1 MAMELCKAIGDA
13 HPKAILCSSFNPFR
27 REIYTGG
34 EDATI
39 RVWEAESGKL
49 LNTLTEHLGWV
60 TCLMFCKELKVLFSA
75 SVDGFIVAWGPSGKI
90 LQKIHTESPIY
101 CMAYNQRRQKLL
113 AGYNKRIRVFQMVSP
128 EDSHLSTDVL
138 ERKSV
143 SSSDHTD
150 VVSCLVACEG
160 RCFSAGYDRKIVI
173 YDIPH
178 HGDLKL
184 KPVKIISNAHDA
196 AISCMVYG
204 KDADNS
210 WLITGSFDRIV
221 KLWSLDGNLLQR
233 FDGFSDTITSICYVL
248 PTQTLWITAN
258 SPAPVVFD
266 PRSGINV
273 SEFVG
278 SSSEAIQQ
286 KTNASTFKQLLFVQ
300 ELNEVIGITNRRSII
315 VWKYN
320 PAASITVLSG
330 MTDAVECLTFT
341 LKEPLLIFS
350 GGSDGLIRKWERL
363 QLNTFMYSQ
372 ENLVLPKE
380 ERHEEEIVVN
390 SFSKNPEERRK
401 RQNALHKQITEKLD
415 RWKRGIEEDMKHQ
428 DQQVELM
435 SRDAIRAFKRN
446 QSKLK
451 TELQIAKGFDDSAS
465 LNAAKNVRQG
475 VLAMYYYEDMDL
487 LLSGYEDNKIRAWGY
502 NEEVVKY
509 VPEEGEKGDKDASA
523 EPNLSNES
531 VTNRVSGMT
540 LKYTLNDHKDAVTG
554 IHCLYK
560 DGRHWM
566 ISTGWDRRI
575 CVTDLKQG
583 RLHDVFKNAQKG
595 YGKEELAADGIILDL
610 EYCPERNE
618 FGYASADKSAY
629 IRKFSPKGEEMLLQ
643 AVLIG
648 HEAEVSKIK
657 WNRRYQQWVTGSE
670 DRSIRIWSA
679 EGAQMINVINN
690 DGPVSALCIDAINGY
705 KCIRIFDL
713 ENKEQVAQK
722 NVGHHDEI
730 RSVIHIPVRNQY
742 VSASLD
748 NTVRIWNAYMKKGQR
763 RVVINKVSTPNQNQA
778 PGVGTEHDDGPT
790 YSEMNPLMVPKM
802 ISAATAA
809 AALRPARAATED
821 NSEATQS
828 KVLEEELKTTLS
840 DLEFALTADKSGP
853 QKRAGHRARKRNWKQ
868 QAVAPKKDLRP
879 QTGDVLATKGHD
891 FSDYFLKRE
900 LLMGLYE
907 AGFEKPSP
915 IQEESIPIAMTGRD
929 ILARAKYVFYSF
941 RAWRG
946 ED

>member
-1 MAMELCKAIGDA
+1 MAMELSKAIGDA
-13 HPKAILCSSFNPFR
+13 HPKTILCSSFNPFR

-34 EDATI
+34 EDTTI
-39 RVWEAESGKL
+39 RVWEPESGKL

-60 TCLMFCKELKVLFSA
+60 TCLLFCKELKVLFSA
-75 SVDGFIVAWGPSGKI
+75 SIDGFIIAWGPSGKI
-90 LQKIHTESPIY
+90 LQKIHTGSPIY
-101 CMAYNQRRQKLL
+101 CMTYNPRRQKLL

-143 SSSDHTD
+143 SSSDHSD

-184 KPVKIISNAHDA
+184 KPVKTISNAHDA

-204 KDADNS
+204 KDADNR
-210 WLITGSFDRIV
+210 SFDRIV

-258 SPAPVVFD
+258 SPAPVVYD

-278 SSSEAIQQ
+278 STNEAIQQ
-286 KTNASTFKQLLFVQ
+286 KTNGSTFKNLLFVQ
-300 ELNEVIGITNRRSII
+300 ELNEVIGITNRKSVV

-330 MTDAVECLTFT
+330 HTDAVECLTFT
-341 LKEPLLIFS
+341 MKEPLLIFS

-372 ENLVLPKE
+372 ENLTLPKE
-380 ERHEEEIVVN
+380 ERHEEEITVN
-390 SFSKNPEERRK
+390 SFSKDPEERRK

-415 RWKRGIEEDMKHQ
+415 RWKRGLEEDMRNQ

-435 SRDAIRAFKRN
+435 SKDALRAFKRN
-446 QSKLK
+446 QTKLK
-451 TELQIAKGFDDSAS
+451 TELGGKGGGAGD
-465 LNAAKNVRQG
+465 LEGGGGPVNAGKGARQG
-475 VLAMYYYEDMDL
+475 VLTLYYYEDMDL
-487 LLSGYEDNKIRAWGY
+487 LLSGYEDNRIRVWGY
-502 NEEVVKY
+502 NEEAVKY
-509 VPEEGEKGDKDASA
+509 VPDDAEKQTEKEAAAADPNG
-523 EPNLSNES
+523 NLSES
-531 VTNRVSGMT
+531 VSNRVAGMT

-554 IHCLYK
+554 IHCLNK

-583 RLHDVFKNAQKG
+583 RLYDVFKNASKG

-610 EYCPERNE
+610 EYVPERNE

-629 IRKFSPKGEEMLLQ
+629 IRKFSPKGEDMLLQ

-648 HEAEVSKIK
+648 HEAEVTKIK
-657 WNRRYQQWVTGSE
+657 WNRRFQQWVTGSE
-670 DRSIRIWSA
+670 DRSIRIWTA
-679 EGAQMINVINN
+679 EGAQLITVINN
-690 DGPVSALCIDAINGY
+690 DGPVSALCIDAING
-705 KCIRIFDL
+705 CIIAGSQDKIVRVFDP
-713 ENKEQVAQK
+713 EKKDEVSQK
-722 NVGHHDEI
+722 NVGHTDEI
-730 RSVIHIPVRNQY
+730 RSIIHIPVRNQY
-742 VSASLD
+742 VTASLD
-748 NTVRIWNAYMKKGQR
+748 NTVRIWNAFMKKGQR
-763 RVVINKVSTPNQNQA
+763 RIAINKTATANANASGESDEQ
-778 PGVGTEHDDGPT
+778 PT
-790 YSEMNPLMVPKM
+790 YSELNPLMPKL
-802 ISAATAA
+802 ISTATAA
-809 AALRPARAATED
+809 AALRPVRAATED
-821 NSEATQS
+821 NSEAMQA
-828 KVLEEELKTTLS
+828 KVLEEELQTTLS
-840 DLEFALTADKSGP
+840 DLEFALTADKVP
-853 QKRAGHRARKRNWKQ
+853 QKRAK
-868 QAVAPKKDLRP
+868 
-879 QTGDVLATKGHD
+879 
-891 FSDYFLKRE
+891 
-900 LLMGLYE
+900 
-907 AGFEKPSP
+907 
-915 IQEESIPIAMTGRD
+915 
-929 ILARAKYVFYSF
+929 
-941 RAWRG
+941 
-946 ED
+946 